1 MSNSYYEKGANH
13 YDHHKELHIDTVN
26 GGDIGKLIS
35 AFFKDDAEDAVI
47 VGEEKEVKKP
57 KKATGSK
64 PEKPRETMT
73 FGRRSAVTEGHI
85 VLLYQKLVKE
95 GWIEGNDA
103 DFKALFSGKRDEDCQ
118 LTWKG
123 LYGKGTLVELFKR
136 FLVEGL
142 VKVAEG
148 FTLPAILE
156 GHFKDINGAWL
167 TGLDK
172 GNGANDKA
180 LPIITECVKLL
191 KASLDQLIYSACDDD
206 EDFKSEYDPFD
217 HQDLNLHK
225 R

>member
-85 VLLYQKLVKE
+85 VLLGMDRRQRSRLQGSILWE
-95 GWIEGNDA
+95 E
-103 DFKALFSGKRDEDCQ
+103 RR
-118 LTWKG
+118 G
-123 LYGKGTLVELFKR
+123 LSTDVER
-136 FLVEGL
+136 FVWQRHAGRA
-142 VKVAEG
+142 V
-148 FTLPAILE
+148 
-156 GHFKDINGAWL
+156 
-167 TGLDK
+167 
-172 GNGANDKA
+172 
-180 LPIITECVKLL
+180 
-191 KASLDQLIYSACDDD
+191 
-206 EDFKSEYDPFD
+206 
-217 HQDLNLHK
+217 
-225 R
+225 